1 MKYYCVFCAISC
13 YSFNIIYSIDS
24 LEKKKKKKRKTPYI
38 SEKNKQTKK
47 RSKDNVSAPS
57 SGAKRRIKWL
67 YSGCKDK
74 KQKSRIVLKYIY
86 DLFST
91 CTGL

>member
-38 SEKNKQTKK
+38 SEKNKQKKNALKITLVRPPLVPSAESNDFTRGVKTK
-47 RSKDNVSAPS
+47 N
-57 SGAKRRIKWL
+57 
-67 YSGCKDK
+67 K
-74 KQKSRIVLKYIY
+74 KV
-86 DLFST
+86 
-91 CTGL
+91 G